1 MNLKREEL
9 LLYTREKCS
18 LCDKAKK
25 ILDELV
31 DEIGISYKE
40 IDIYSDDD
48 LLERFGLMIPVL
60 EWQGE
65 IIQYGNLDK
74 TSLHGILKK

>member
-1 MNLKREEL
+1 MKQNEL
-9 LLYTREKCS
+9 LLYTREKCP

-31 DEIGISYKE
+31 DEIGISYQE
-40 IDIYSDDD
+40 IDIYSDDE

-60 EWQGE
+60 ELDGE
-65 IIQYGNLDK
+65 VIQFGNLDK
-74 TSLHGILKK
+74 PSLHGILEK

>member
-1 MNLKREEL
+1 MQGEL
-9 LLYTREKCS
+9 LLYSRVKCP
-18 LCDKAKK
+18 LCDKAKD

-31 DEIGISYKE
+31 KEIGISYKE

-48 LLERFGLMIPVL
+48 LIERFGLMIPVL

-65 IIQYGNLDK
+65 ILQYGNIDK
-74 TSLHGILKK
+74 YGLLNRLQK

>member
-1 MNLKREEL
+1 MNVKREL
-9 LLYTREKCS
+9 LLYTREKCP

-65 IIQYGNLDK
+65 MIQYGNLDK
-74 TSLHGILKK
+74 TSLLDLFEK

>member
-1 MNLKREEL
+1 MKREEL